1 MKNLFL
7 IVAALSI
14 IATSCAKE
22 SEEVLMTEQQALSS
36 KIVGRT
42 DGEIVAGTLL
52 VKLDRELVR
61 EANEE
66 DFGANIKEIRT

>member
-22 SEEVLMTEQQALSS
+22 SEE
-36 KIVGRT
+36 K
-42 DGEIVAGTLL
+42 
-52 VKLDRELVR
+52 
-61 EANEE
+61 E
-66 DFGANIKEIRT
+66 DAACATSEFG